1 MVLAS
6 ILMISSKIVAH
17 LTPRKS
23 RKHKRTPP
31 SPNDGLSD
39 YTSDALSLPS
49 SKSLRHSVDSCSSRE
64 GRPSLHGLRQSGSV
78 TPRPTHTPQLAQPTI
93 TISQVDAYDLGEYD
107 DLFTKPR
114 QKAKSKPAPLQIPA
128 LAEKHRDQTRDSSA
142 STESS
147 TSSAHPPPEFGF
159 SEAGTQS
166 SAASTPTPETPTPT
180 MDSSCSASAQVSSP
194 PEVPADPR
202 KSRDNQLTADEI
214 PFNARSKQIPPSR
227 KEASLKSLQVATDTE
242 LYSGAEES
250 DAMSIMSLPLLGSSP
265 VSRRRRKVSV
275 RTTNKAIIPLSY
287 RPLPPAPP
295 SKPPTIPLPATPNV
309 GRPRA
314 STLSNSASNPSQTA
328 LKRHNSASSH
338 ALLSSSPSSLAS
350 TPTEAPRANVDGAH
364 TAKSPDHSSQ
374 SSSSSS
380 ASSSTLTLTRTQ
392 YPQIQ
397 PLDIEIDTAS
407 PDELRRALRK
417 RNMQLENLANHI
429 QNVSEIHAQEKAQL
443 EKHIADL
450 ERDIERRDKEIKG
463 LNWVV
468 RNGAEGGEHVS
479 GTPRSLA
486 TPDLERERSDD
497 SSAHSTRIATPS
509 SFVRLPVYR
518 HLHPEDSGAESYVT
532 SGAESARNSSTSG
545 PESGDLLSKPKRAVR
560 KLKLVE
566 SFNRNN
572 SLSQPFAPK
581 QPDGSVI
588 PYFSRP
594 RHTSTPSIYSTSS
607 SGSSPFSSPT
617 SVTFSA
623 AAVGL
628 TSIPEARPATANS
641 PSTNSKDQATRDKD
655 RKERERKLSNTSSS
669 SRGSSPPPVPPKQPK
684 STTPSRLTPSE
695 AYAKNLRKDRP
706 QSIAQVLNA
715 GNKNE
720 PATAPMMEESFGGRS
735 RALLGLVSSKKPAG
749 SSPTRW

>member
-1 MVLAS
+1 MTGRWAWTPILLPNLHDIPFTSLRNLSAPLEASNTHEHPLILPIS
-6 ILMISSKIVAH
+6 ILSSPDTRVSDGQSEGERTVELPVKKRSTRIPLFGRSRKKSTHSESPDSIPVRLSDAQSGRGSTATYGSRLHPDDQSRASTSQVSLPNTSQPTLGSKIVAH

-607 SGSSPFSSPT
+607 SGPYFHTRST
-617 SVTFSA
+617 S
-623 AAVGL
+623 GH
-628 TSIPEARPATANS
+628 R
-641 PSTNSKDQATRDKD
+641 
-655 RKERERKLSNTSSS
+655 
-669 SRGSSPPPVPPKQPK
+669 
-684 STTPSRLTPSE
+684 
-695 AYAKNLRKDRP
+695 
-706 QSIAQVLNA
+706 
-715 GNKNE
+715 
-720 PATAPMMEESFGGRS
+720 
-735 RALLGLVSSKKPAG
+735 
-749 SSPTRW
+749 